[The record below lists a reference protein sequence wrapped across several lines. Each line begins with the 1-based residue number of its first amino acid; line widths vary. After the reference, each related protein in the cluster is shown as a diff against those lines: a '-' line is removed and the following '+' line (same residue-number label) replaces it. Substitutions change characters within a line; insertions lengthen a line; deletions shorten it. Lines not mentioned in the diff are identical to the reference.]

1 MPSGISAGNLLL
13 TSLMLDAGSSLSIT
27 PPSGWTLYTRADNGT
42 GSFLCA
48 IFYRVAD
55 GSESGSYSYTLGS
68 SVVGSAQTIRIT
80 GHDATW
86 EDATPTQNTGLSES
100 MGYYGVTTNTANAL
114 AIAYVGVDSTSNV
127 PTTPSGFTS
136 ESSGN
141 GSSRG
146 WRISSLVVVA
156 PGWIGN
162 SYVSTQG
169 STRHWATIMIAIKPG
184 AGGTQHNQSVA
195 GTLTSAGAITRRAA
209 KLPAGALTSAGAI
222 TKRTASAKAGSLTT
236 SGVAIK
242 RTASTKAGT
251 LTSAGTVA
259 RRAGKST
266 AGTLTSSGTA
276 TRRTS
281 KGVAGTLSSSG
292 ALSAIRTVLMAIAGV
307 LGLSG
312 TATKRTATTKA
323 GTLTSAGAATKQTRR
338 EVAGTLSPSATLN
351 SIRTFLRTVA
361 GTLGMSGDAT
371 KQTRSTKAGVLTSAG
386 NITKQTHTI
395 TSGVL
400 GSSGALAR
408 ARTAVLALA
417 GVLSMSGAAMKQTNT
432 STGGVLASSGSITK
446 RISRTVAG
454 VLGMLGDA
462 IGALLA
468 GNRVSTDLVMRDEPD
483 LIMRDEPAL
492 TVASELP
499 LRMR

>member
-1 MPSGISAGNLLL
+1 MPVAVAATASDSYSSATSSPSVTMPSGISAGNLLL

-146 WRISSLVVVA
+146 WRISSLTVA
-156 PGWIGN
+156 SPGFLGN
-162 SYVSTQG
+162 GYTSSQG

-222 TKRTASAKAGSLTT
+222 TKRTASAKAGTLTS
-236 SGVAIK
+236 SGAATK

-251 LTSAGTVA
+251 LTSAGAVA

-266 AGTLTSSGTA
+266 AGTLNS
-276 TRRTS
+276 
-281 KGVAGTLSSSG
+281 
-292 ALSAIRTVLMAIAGV
+292 
-307 LGLSG
+307 SG

-338 EVAGTLSPSATLN
+338 SVAGTLSPSATLG
-351 SIRTFLRTVA
+351 SIRTFLRVAA
-361 GTLGMSGDAT
+361 GTLGMSGEVT
-371 KQTRSTKAGVLTSAG
+371 KQTRSTKGGVLLSVG
-386 NITKQTHTI
+386 GVTKQARTVV
-395 TSGVL
+395 SGVL
-400 GSSGALAR
+400 DMAGDATKRVALSMAGAVGFVGDVTKATR
-408 ARTAVLALA
+408 KALA
-417 GVLSMSGAAMKQTNT
+417 GVVGFVGALA
-432 STGGVLASSGSITK
+432 TGASET
-446 RISRTVAG
+446 RISFRGGLRAR
-454 VLGMLGDA
+454 DA
-462 IGALLA
+462 RLSAQDANLSA
-468 GNRVSTDLVMRDEPD
+468 RD
-483 LIMRDEPAL
+483 
-492 TVASELP
+492 AS
-499 LRMR
+499 LRARNTGE